1 MQQYINITNILK
13 EQTAKFGRN
22 DNIWCKKRINVILK
36 CKNLWITA
44 KSTLAK

>member
-1 MQQYINITNILK
+1 M
-13 EQTAKFGRN
+13 EQTTKFGRS